1 MNLCEKAS
9 PLPPKSVHGLYSFI
23 VKRGN
28 TSVFS
33 PNPNI
38 WVRNLET
45 CVSIILFAFKTKK

>member
-1 MNLCEKAS
+1 MNLCVKAS

-45 CVSIILFAFKTKK
+45 CVSIILFAFKKKK